1 MTPPY
6 EGDLDAVLENV
17 PHTERARALVDH
29 YDAAAERLIA
39 EAKRGV
45 ITKAELIERLDLI

>member
-17 PHTERARALVDH
+17 PHTERPRALVDH
-29 YDAAAERLIA
+29 YDAIAQRLIV

-45 ITKAELIERLDLI
+45 ITKAELLERLDLL

>member
-17 PHTERARALVDH
+17 PHAERPRALVDH
-29 YDAAAERLIA
+29 YDAIAERLIV

-45 ITKAELIERLDLI
+45 ITKAELIERLDRL

>member
-6 EGDLDAVLENV
+6 EGDLDAVLANL
-17 PHTERARALVDH
+17 PHTERPRALVDH
-29 YDAAAERLIA
+29 YDEIAERLIA

-45 ITKAELIERLDLI
+45 ITKAELIERLDAL